1 MVRLVGVEPT
11 RLSALG
17 FESSTSSIPPQAH
30 NMDAL
35 AGADPAT
42 FAFRAQCST
51 VELEGDVLV
60 DCTPVYQR
68 CQAKSGWF
76 YPNRTGSFCVSSRCT
91 HQLYEEPMSGDYSI
105 PAHSCQVETRRSP
118 NLFVYLLLARGVGV

>member
-68 CQAKSGWF
+68 CQAKRVVGSTRIERVPPVFQAGV
-76 YPNRTGSFCVSSRCT
+76 RTSYT
-91 HQLYEEPMSGDYSI
+91 KNQ
-105 PAHSCQVETRRSP
+105 
-118 NLFVYLLLARGVGV
+118 